1 LEKKKDKR
9 KRRTFYIQ
17 IKNMKKIKENCL
29 EFLQNEDIRR
39 DFRDLIRP
47 IIQFIYNEIY
57 IYLWVICFYN
67 VFIFFLIV
75 VNMYLLIR
83 LLKMK
88 TVPSQ

>member
-1 LEKKKDKR
+1 
-9 KRRTFYIQ
+9 
-17 IKNMKKIKENCL
+17 MKKIKENCL

-88 TVPSQ
+88 SH

>member
-1 LEKKKDKR
+1 MEKKKDKR

>member
-1 LEKKKDKR
+1 
-9 KRRTFYIQ
+9 
-17 IKNMKKIKENCL
+17 MKKIKENCL

>member
-1 LEKKKDKR
+1 
-9 KRRTFYIQ
+9 
-17 IKNMKKIKENCL
+17 MKKIKDNCL

-88 TVPSQ
+88 SD

>member
-1 LEKKKDKR
+1 
-9 KRRTFYIQ
+9 
-17 IKNMKKIKENCL
+17 MKKIKENCL
-29 EFLQNEDIRR
+29 EFLQNEDIRK
-39 DFRDLIRP
+39 DIRDLIKP
-47 IIQFIYNEIY
+47 IIQFVYNEIY

-88 TVPSQ
+88 AV